1 MQIRIDRLK
10 QVLQANR
17 ESTAPFDIEY
27 WARKRNC
34 GTSFCLIGNYIVAF
48 PENGL
53 KLNWE
58 PMGLSADKIAQ
69 LSGDFDDRYE
79 HFGLTYSQ
87 FNALFGPTGN
97 EELDAKEQRLQAL
110 ERFIAYH
117 ENDEQ
122 TP

>member
-27 WARKRNC
+27 WARKTDC
-34 GTSFCLIGNYIVAF
+34 GTTHCLIGNYIVAF

-53 KLNWE
+53 GLYWCLN
-58 PMGLSADKIAQ
+58 PKITAAS
-69 LSGDFDDRYE
+69 LSGEDRYD
-79 HFGLTYSQ
+79 HFGLTYRN
-87 FNALFGPTGN
+87 FDYLFMPDEDDDGVTCTK
-97 EELDAKEQRLQAL
+97 EERLQRL
-110 ERFIAYH
+110 EDFIVEH